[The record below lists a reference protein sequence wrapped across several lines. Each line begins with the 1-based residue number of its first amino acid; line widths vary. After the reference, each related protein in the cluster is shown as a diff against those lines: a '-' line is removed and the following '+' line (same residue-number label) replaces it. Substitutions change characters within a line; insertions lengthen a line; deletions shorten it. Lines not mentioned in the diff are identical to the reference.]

1 MTTPV
6 PSTEDMIFV
15 FGSNT
20 GGIHGA
26 GAALFA
32 RQQRGAKPGVGYGH
46 IGQSYA
52 IPTKGHFTQKLKGRG
67 GHKRVHVGNTLDLTT
82 IERYVRDFIKFA
94 EEHPEMAFQVTR
106 IGCGLAGL
114 KDEDIAPMFEDA
126 PPNCFFDNHWQP
138 WLGKLS
144 HRFWGNY

>member
-1 MTTPV
+1 MTVQV
-6 PSTEDMIFV
+6 PSTEEMIFV
-15 FGSNT
+15 FESNT

-52 IPTKGHFTQKLKGRG
+52 IPTKGHFKQRIRG
-67 GHKRVHVGNTLDLTT
+67 KRGFDRIHVGNTLNLTT

-94 EEHPEMAFQVTR
+94 EEHPEDDLPGHSYRMWSRRPQ
-106 IGCGLAGL
+106 G
-114 KDEDIAPMFEDA
+114 
-126 PPNCFFDNHWQP
+126 
-138 WLGKLS
+138 
-144 HRFWGNY
+144 